1 MANYWGTG
9 RLGRHQ
15 SVAYTGTA
23 GTVTNAFGDSIM
35 KVRVV
40 TTSAAFIKI
49 GPSADLATTP
59 AAATDVYMPADSPEY
74 FSTMKGE
81 KISAIQVSSGGTV
94 HVTEIP

>member
-9 RLGRHQ
+9 RLGTHQ
-15 SVAYTGTA
+15 SIAYTGTA
-23 GTVTNAFGDSIM
+23 GTITNAFGDGIM

-40 TTSAAFIKI
+40 CTTAAFISI
-49 GPSADLATTP
+49 GKSPTATT
-59 AAATDVYMPADSPEY
+59 ADVYMPADSPEY

-81 KISAIQVSSGGTV
+81 KVSAIQVAAGGTV